1 MQVLYEYTL
10 NYALKL
16 GHCQTLDNLVLDEFM
31 EQEIAEYEI
40 GKRFLANMMGE
51 DPNDFEQDKIDVR
64 ASFGFKVAL

>member
-1 MQVLYEYTL
+1 
-10 NYALKL
+10 
-16 GHCQTLDNLVLDEFM
+16 M

-64 ASFGFKVAL
+64 DSLWLNGPLFLVTFIAYLEVLLFLIHIYF